1 MKFYYISDLHLEVNF
16 TDSILPILQN
26 GDTKDSYL
34 ILAGDITNLTNLS
47 GHYPQQNAF
56 FEEVCARFR
65 GVFYVYGNHEFW
77 NTDLEEVKKAE
88 QFLDTIDNL
97 VYTKHSEPVKLVNIY
112 GTDIKLLIFS
122 DWFKL
127 KPDWMIRPR
136 TNDPRCIKNF
146 EEFSL
151 NYRES
156 IDKALDKLESQDVD
170 LVITHYLPHADSI
183 PRRFRGCIHRDVN
196 DYFNT
201 NRFHSIEE
209 KFNPEVWVH
218 GHTHDSV
225 DTVVNNCRILCNPY
239 GTPYDSEV
247 GTTLEYFEIG

>member
-1 MKFYYISDLHLEVNF
+1 MKFYYISDLHLQANAMEEL
-16 TDSILPILQN
+16 LPLFEKA
-26 GDTKDSYL
+26 DTQDSYL
-34 ILAGDITNLTNLS
+34 ILAGDISDLTDVV
-47 GHYPQQNAF
+47 YPYFKF
-56 FEEVCARFR
+56 FTEVCTRFKK
-65 GVFYVYGNHEFW
+65 VFYVYGNHEFW
-77 NTDLEEVKKAE
+77 NTPLEKVKKAE
-88 QFLDTIDNL
+88 DLLDKIDNL
-97 VYTKHSEPVKLVNIY
+97 VYTKYSEPVKLYEFPDSNLKI
-112 GTDIKLLIFS
+112 LMFS

-136 TNDPRCIKNF
+136 TNDPKYIRNF
-146 EEFSL
+146 EEFSI

-156 IDKALDKLESQDVD
+156 IDKALHETESQDVA

-209 KFNPEVWVH
+209 KFNPKVWVH

>member
-1 MKFYYISDLHLEVNF
+1 MKFYYISDLHLQSN
-16 TDSILPILQN
+16 TKKKLLPLFEKA
-26 GDTKDSYL
+26 DTQDSYL
-34 ILAGDITNLTNLS
+34 ILAGDISDLVDITS
-47 GHYPQQNAF
+47 SYGSYIPF
-56 FEEVCARFR
+56 FRSVCNTFKK
-65 GVFYVYGNHEFW
+65 VFYVYGNHEFW
-77 NTDLEEVKKAE
+77 NTPSEDIKIAE
-88 QFLDTIDNL
+88 QLFDKIDNL
-97 VYTKHSEPVKLVNIY
+97 VYTKYSEPVKLVTLEDNLKI
-112 GTDIKLLIFS
+112 LMFS

-136 TNDPRCIKNF
+136 TNDPKYIRNF
-146 EEFSL
+146 EEFSI

-156 IDKALDKLESQDVD
+156 IDKALDKIERQDVD

-209 KFNPEVWVH
+209 KFNPKVWVH

-247 GTTLEYFEIG
+247 GTTLESFELG